1 MLRQLDLTR
10 TTTWEEIVDLVAAT
24 ARDAEPGTWIL
35 GRGWHQE
42 KWSETPADAHKGFPV
57 HTDLSLATP
66 RNPVILT
73 HASGHAALV
82 NAAAMELAGI
92 DAGASAVEGGEVALG
107 PDGEPTG
114 LLVESAATLAWRA
127 WNKETERSA
136 GDLGDLVAAAA
147 SEAARNGITTFV
159 DAGTTVETLT
169 TMAPLFADGEQPV
182 RLWAMIRDANQNI
195 ATGDLPPASPWF
207 RIGGIKVS
215 LDGAL
220 GSRGAWLLESYSDAP
235 DETGFQ
241 LVSLESLTDTALI
254 ARKRDLQLA
263 VHAIGDRAN
272 RELLDLYE
280 RAFEAIDG
288 GQLRWRVEH
297 AQHLHPDD
305 IARFAELG
313 VIASVQAIH
322 CTSDGPWVHDR
333 LGEERARAGAYMWRA
348 LIDSGAVVV
357 NGTDVPVEPI
367 DPFANLS
374 ASTTRGMVNGEHFY
388 PDQAMTASEALV
400 SYTRDGAF
408 AIRAETDLGTIEA
421 GKLADLVVLDRD
433 PLGIDT
439 SALTDTRVL
448 RTILGGRTVYQAD

>member
-1 MLRQLDLTR
+1 MPPKQPAEVVLRGGTVHTMVEGAEPAQAVALHGDRIVAVGSDEAIDAHIGESTEVIDLEGNVVIPGLIENHGHFLGMGEMLRQLDLTR

-147 SEAARNGITTFV
+147 SEAAHHGITTFV
-159 DAGTTVETLT
+159 DAGTKVETLT
-169 TMAPLFADGEQPV
+169 TMAPLFADGQQPV

-280 RAFEAIDG
+280 RAFEGYRRRSTALAG
-288 GQLRWRVEH
+288 
-297 AQHLHPDD
+297 
-305 IARFAELG
+305 
-313 VIASVQAIH
+313 
-322 CTSDGPWVHDR
+322 
-333 LGEERARAGAYMWRA
+333 RARAALAPRRHRA
-348 LIDSGAVVV
+348 IC
-357 NGTDVPVEPI
+357 
-367 DPFANLS
+367 
-374 ASTTRGMVNGEHFY
+374 
-388 PDQAMTASEALV
+388 
-400 SYTRDGAF
+400 
-408 AIRAETDLGTIEA
+408 
-421 GKLADLVVLDRD
+421 
-433 PLGIDT
+433 
-439 SALTDTRVL
+439 
-448 RTILGGRTVYQAD
+448 